1 MDLRVLSVIE
11 VTAILSLL
19 LGGLGVILQ
28 IKTRSELNRIQRLR
42 KWPTAHGIIFDSKLK
57 KPISPLAN
65 FIQEVNYTYQ
75 VNEQK
80 FESTGNNKTSFPA
93 IKRIAWLPFRQKEN
107 QYIFHES
114 PCGTPVIVY
123 YNPANPKDAYIKT
136 PSISLG
142 NRIGRIGGKIFA
154 ALTLLLILNSVFMVM
169 YNKDDL
175 AYASSLPALIPNS
188 ASNIIASLES
198 SLGLAC
204 KPEDPDVY
212 GPAIGYQVSVCES
225 PVNPNSPIVWIFS
238 RKNVPDKVDY
248 LQVSPGITQ
257 GGVDWKSL
265 GKVASLTGQ
274 VSEVQF
280 ISDWVTLIAPRLL
293 VRGGETKLSIG
304 RVNYQM
310 YADGNAPQSKVK
322 LEIGTKQ

>member
-11 VTAILSLL
+11 VTAILSFL
-19 LGGLGVILQ
+19 LGGLGIALQ
-28 IKTRSELNRIQRLR
+28 IKTRSEFTRIKRLR
-42 KWPTAHGIIFDSKLK
+42 KWPTAQGIIFDSQIK
-57 KPISPLAN
+57 KRISPLKN
-65 FIQEVNYTYQ
+65 YIQEVSYSYQ
-75 VNEQK
+75 ANGQK
-80 FESTGNNKTSFPA
+80 FETTGAKIAAFSG
-93 IKRIAWLPFRQKEN
+93 IKRITWLPFRQKEN
-107 QYIFHES
+107 QYIFRES

-123 YNPANPKDAYIKT
+123 YNPANPKEAFIKKPT
-136 PSISLG
+136 LSLG
-142 NRIGRIGGKIFA
+142 NRISQVGGRLLA
-154 ALTLLLILNSVFMVM
+154 ALALLLILNSVFMVM

-212 GPAIGYQVSVCES
+212 GPAIGYMVSVCGS
-225 PVNPNSPIVWIFS
+225 PTNPSSPTVRIFS

-248 LQVSPGITQ
+248 IQVSPGIDG

-265 GKVASLTGQ
+265 GKVAALTAH

-280 ISDWVTLIAPRLL
+280 IRDWVTLIAPRLL
-293 VRGGETKLSIG
+293 AKGGETKLSIG
-304 RVNYQM
+304 RVNYQI
-310 YADGNAPQSKVK
+310 YADGNAPQAKVK